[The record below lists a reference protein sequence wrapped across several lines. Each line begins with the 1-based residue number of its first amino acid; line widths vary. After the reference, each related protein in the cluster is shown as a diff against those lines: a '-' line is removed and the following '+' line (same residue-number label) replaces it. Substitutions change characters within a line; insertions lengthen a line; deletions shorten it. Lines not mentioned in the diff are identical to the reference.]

1 MIDQILQNWPLI
13 LALLAVGGVA
23 GLTAGLF
30 GIGGGAV
37 MVPALYYA
45 FSELGIPDD
54 IVMHC
59 AVATSAAVIILNA
72 LRSTRAHHA
81 KDAVD
86 MSLVWPKSRWWQ
98 SYGLWIGV
106 GAFVAAIWIAP
117 RLSSDVLTR
126 LFAGIAL
133 LVSLQFI
140 FGKPSFVFRN
150 TVPRGPAPLLA
161 GGSVGILSSLMGIGG
176 GSLSVPLLTLCG
188 VPIHRAIGTAAAFGL
203 FIAVPATLG
212 FIISGWGIAGR
223 PFGSLGYVN
232 GLGFALITVAAW
244 PMVPFGARLAHR
256 LDATL
261 LRRIFGICLAL
272 VALNMARKTGLF

>member
-1 MIDQILQNWPLI
+1 
-13 LALLAVGGVA
+13 
-23 GLTAGLF
+23 
-30 GIGGGAV
+30 

-45 FSELGIPDD
+45 FSEIGVPAD

-59 AVATSAAVIILNA
+59 SVATSAAVIILNA
-72 LRSTRAHHA
+72 FRSTRAHHA

-86 MSLVWPKSRWWQ
+86 MSLVWPKSKWWQ

-106 GAFVAAIWIAP
+106 GAFAAAIWIAP
-117 RLSSDVLTR
+117 RLSGDVLTR
-126 LFAGIAL
+126 LFAVIAL

-140 FGKPSFVFRN
+140 FGKPSFVFRQ
-150 TVPRGPAPLLA
+150 TVPRGPAPIIA
-161 GGSVGILSSLMGIGG
+161 GGSVGVLSSLMGIGG

-203 FIAVPATLG
+203 FIAIPATVG
-212 FIISGWGIAGR
+212 FILSGWGIANR

-232 GLGFALITVAAW
+232 GLGFALITIAAW
-244 PMVPFGARLAHR
+244 PMVPFGAKLAHK